1 MKPYTIFQKL
11 DDETVTIFLDW
22 MRNQERG
29 VYRAALRELG
39 ALKKLR
45 PQFMQQKP
53 LEEQMAFL
61 RKMLAWKPAESISDH
76 LLQVWLVRKHEG
88 MLVTFLNALE
98 IPHNGHGVVEVALPE
113 TLDADKLKAAVDAL
127 FEKFPA
133 SAVSVYLQ
141 MFQNQTENGWD
152 ELQQILDSDERVTL
166 K

>member
-11 DDETVTIFLDW
+11 DDETVNAFLDW

-53 LEEQMAFL
+53 LEEQFAWL

-88 MLVTFLNALE
+88 MLVTFLDKVG
-98 IPHNGHGVVEVALPE
+98 IPHNGHGVVEEALPE
-113 TLDADKLKAAVDAL
+113 TLDADKLRDAVDTL
-127 FEKFPA
+127 FNKYPA
-133 SAVSVYLQ
+133 GAVSVYLQ
-141 MFQNQTENGWD
+141 MFQNQTETGWQ
-152 ELQQILDSDERVTL
+152 ELQAIIDSDERVTL

>member
-11 DDETVTIFLDW
+11 DDETVNAFLDW

-53 LEEQMAFL
+53 LEEQFAWL
-61 RKMLAWKPAESISDH
+61 KKMLAWKPAETIADH

-88 MLVTFLNALE
+88 MLVTFLDKVG
-98 IPHNGHGVVEVALPE
+98 ISHNGHGVVEDALPE
-113 TLDADKLKAAVDAL
+113 TLEADKLKDAVDTL
-127 FEKFPA
+127 FAQYPA
-133 SAVSVYLQ
+133 GAVSVYLQ
-141 MFQNQTENGWD
+141 MFQNQTETGWP
-152 ELQQILDSDERVTL
+152 ELQAIIDSDERVTL

>member
-11 DDETVTIFLDW
+11 DDETVNSFLDW

-53 LEEQMAFL
+53 LEEQFAWL
-61 RKMLAWKPAESISDH
+61 KKMLAWKPAESISDH

-88 MLVTFLNALE
+88 MLITFLDKVGIN
-98 IPHNGHGVVEVALPE
+98 HNGHGVVEEALPE
-113 TLDADKLKAAVDAL
+113 TLDADKLKEAVDAL

-133 SAVSVYLQ
+133 GAVSVYLQ
-141 MFQNQTENGWD
+141 MFQNQTETGWQ
-152 ELQQILDSDERVTL
+152 ELQELIDSDERITL